1 MSSICYLSTMRTK
14 TTLIY
19 IRSWEHVSGETRCK
33 TCIRCRYLY
42 FKWTSLRQALIE
54 TRFFRG
60 NLEEHGISI
69 SFVLFG
75 QALLC
80 FRNAICFLT
89 SSSFSKKWL
98 KPLSIEMS
106 ILEFHMHFCFVLDR
120 PPRVFRL
127 ELVETREERSVKIAY
142 IRSSSGASRVCW
154 RVFCVVALT
163 GC

>member
-60 NLEEHGISI
+60 NPEEHGISI

-80 FRNAICFLT
+80 FRNAICFFT

-98 KPLSIEMS
+98 KPLSIETS
-106 ILEFHMHFCFVLDR
+106 ILEFHIFVLYSIGLL
-120 PPRVFRL
+120 VFRL